1 MAKKVTVTMEFLV
14 NDNPEFELE
23 KLNRLDMASEIV
35 DWAEDERRGIAQFG
49 SVCITAIEMENV
61 EE

>member
-35 DWAEDERRGIAQFG
+35 DRAEDELC
-49 SVCITAIEMENV
+49 STATASKEI
-61 EE
+61 

>member
-14 NDNPEFELE
+14 NNNPEFELE
-23 KLNRLDMASEIV
+23 KLNRLDMASEII
-35 DWAEDERRGIAQFG
+35 DWAEDEHRGIAQFG
-49 SVCITAIEMENV
+49 SVYITAIEMETV